1 MINDFD
7 DLSRRLTGIKFFE
20 SLESL
25 PDFFIPIGNL
35 GYSIINHSDL
45 DLITR
50 EIVIVRT
57 ASLANCK
64 FELYHHKPIALRVG
78 VSGID
83 LVKLLKLEVEFDD
96 DKTNSL
102 VAFVDELHVATVADT
117 ATLLPWFTEEEI
129 KQIILVHGYYKML
142 AGYINS
148 FGIQP

>member
-1 MINDFD
+1 
-7 DLSRRLTGIKFFE
+7 
-20 SLESL
+20 
-25 PDFFIPIGNL
+25 
-35 GYSIINHSDL
+35 L

-57 ASLANCK
+57 AALANCK